1 MKFKADFQTEKPKFP
16 AGYSLLE
23 ITIVVFILGLIALAV
38 TPDFSSTDPARLD
51 AAANQFASA
60 MRFARSES
68 IRSGKPY
75 AFRQTTSDQR
85 IRVAHMDE
93 TSSPWTLNYDV
104 YHPVSKKLY
113 EIDLNR
119 QSATDRIA
127 LDRVVSFRGTC
138 NTTANLYFDKNGSAW
153 CTDPDDIALQQL
165 TLTLSLGSLTRVIT
179 VNGITGRVSVQ

>member
-1 MKFKADFQTEKPKFP
+1 MKFKADFQTEKPRFP

-51 AAANQFASA
+51 AAAKQFASA

-68 IRSGKPY
+68 IRSGTPY

-85 IRVAHMDE
+85 IRVARMDD
-93 TSSPWTLNYDV
+93 TSSPWTLSYDV

-119 QSATDRIA
+119 QSETAQIA
-127 LDRVVSFRGTC
+127 LQRDVSFSAAC
-138 NTTANLYFDKNGSAW
+138 NKTANMYFDKNGSPW
-153 CTDPDDIALQQL
+153 CTDPEDIAMQQY
-165 TLTLSLGSLTRVIT
+165 TLTFSLGSLIRVISIDA
-179 VNGITGRVSVQ
+179 ITGRVTVQ